1 MDFLTDTDTDMDPG
15 WLNYAELDDVRRV
28 RAAWDDYQEVFDQL
42 EDFEVASLNDETPA
56 LRKLDWSLPS

>member
-28 RAAWDDYQEVFDQL
+28 QAAWDELHKPGFIADR
-42 EDFEVASLNDETPA
+42 PA
-56 LRKLDWSLPS
+56 LRKIDWNLPA